1 MNPTSSK
8 IWLVILL
15 GVLSTIQNHLAK
27 AFERHGI
34 ETLDHFGHK
43 LVKSGKKQK
52 GIRKKSLIYIL
63 GLILNQTVFI
73 YHLFT
78 TPLGG
83 TTAIYTSMYG
93 VGLLVLL
100 LYSVKVLKEPLSREE
115 MMGAMA
121 ILLGTLII
129 GIEGLQRPPLNMAW
143 MNVNQTL
150 MAVTLLFSLC
160 AIVIYVSLRDG
171 SRHTIGLGFGFSA
184 GAIGALDPLL
194 KGIGQTH
201 GGSEAFG
208 PEGMVGWVIFLGS
221 FLVGFISFLID
232 QWGFYLRVRANVLV
246 PTFNASYIAVPVI
259 FQALLLPGY
268 SLYFSTFIGLGF
280 IILGFVRL
288 GNFSSKIHETRDEI
302 KVYKET

>member
-1 MNPTSSK
+1 MNPIPSK

-27 AFERHGI
+27 AFERQGI
-34 ETLDHFGHK
+34 EALDHVRNKVTRTGEK
-43 LVKSGKKQK
+43 LK
-52 GIRKKSLIYIL
+52 GVRTKSLIYIL
-63 GLILNQTVFI
+63 GLVLNQTVFI

-83 TTAIYTSMYG
+83 TTAVYTSMYG

-100 LYSVKVLKEPLSREE
+100 LYSVKVMKEPLSRDELI
-115 MMGAMA
+115 GALA

-129 GIEGLQRPPLNMAW
+129 GVEGLQRPPLNMAW
-143 MNVNQTL
+143 MDFSQTL
-150 MAVTLLFSLC
+150 AAVLMLCVLC
-160 AIVIYVSLRDG
+160 AIVIYISLRNG
-171 SRHTIGLGFGFSA
+171 SKHTIGLGFGFSA

-201 GGSEAFG
+201 GGGDAFG
-208 PEGMVGWVIFLGS
+208 PQSMAGWIVFIGS
-221 FLVGFISFLID
+221 FLVGILSFLID

-259 FQALLLPGY
+259 LQAMLLPGY
-268 SLYFSTFIGLGF
+268 SIYFSTFLGLGF
-280 IILGFVRL
+280 LILGFVKL
-288 GNFSSKIHETRDEI
+288 SNFSSG
-302 KVYKET
+302 